1 METDKNSSLQDYKGW
16 VANTVSEMEAVNK
29 VGNTRKIFRRKIFE
43 KEMHTWSGVPDV
55 MTLTLLALSFD
66 NNIFHG

>member
-1 METDKNSSLQDYKGW
+1 MKEKDTDP
-16 VANTVSEMEAVNK
+16 NTTK
-29 VGNTRKIFRRKIFE
+29 TFRRKIFE
-43 KEMHTWSGVPDV
+43 KEMHAWSGVPDV

>member
-1 METDKNSSLQDYKGW
+1 MKEKDTDP
-16 VANTVSEMEAVNK
+16 NT
-29 VGNTRKIFRRKIFE
+29 TKIFRRKIFE